1 MKVNE
6 MRFLVVD
13 PHGVRRESRVAILL
27 VAISPRRAKFS
38 IQNFKKFQDDLNFG
52 KRFSKRFSNFST
64 RINDD
69 SGHLGMI
76 FQSEQFYLSKSFFKS
91 LSVSYD

>member
-52 KRFSKRFSNFST
+52 KRFSTNFST

>member
-27 VAISPRRAKFS
+27 VAIPRRMKFS
-38 IQNFKKFQDDLNFG
+38 IQNFKKFQWFEFRETLLE
-52 KRFSKRFSNFST
+52 KCNFST

-76 FQSEQFYLSKSFFKS
+76 FQNEQFYLSKSLFKFRIA
-91 LSVSYD
+91 VS